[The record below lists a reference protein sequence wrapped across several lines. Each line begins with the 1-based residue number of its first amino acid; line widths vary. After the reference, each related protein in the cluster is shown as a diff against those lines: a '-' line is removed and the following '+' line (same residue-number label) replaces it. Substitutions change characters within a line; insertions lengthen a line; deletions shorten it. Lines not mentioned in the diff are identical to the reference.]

1 MSSQTRRAVE
11 RRSAPALIWL
21 KSKPTA
27 LLPVVSVALLLGGL
41 VAPPLLGVVLLLAL
55 LAVVGW
61 LTYLSWPVVEG
72 GARVVRV
79 LTLGLL
85 VAAVLSRLA

>member
-1 MSSQTRRAVE
+1 MSSETRRAVE
-11 RRSAPALIWL
+11 RRSAPVLVWL
-21 KSKPTA
+21 TSKPKL
-27 LLPVVSVALLLGGL
+27 LLPVVSLALLVGGL
-41 VAPPLLGVVLLLAL
+41 ASPPTVGVVLLLAL
-55 LAVVGW
+55 LGVVGW